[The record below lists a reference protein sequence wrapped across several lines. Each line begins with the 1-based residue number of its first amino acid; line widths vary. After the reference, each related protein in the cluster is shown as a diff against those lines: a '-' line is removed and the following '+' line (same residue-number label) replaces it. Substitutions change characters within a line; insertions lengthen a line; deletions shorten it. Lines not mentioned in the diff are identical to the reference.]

1 MRSDLQDITRDAVVR
16 QRIKAALEEDVGS
29 GDATTLSLVPD
40 GLVVEAEILAREAC
54 VVAGTDVAR
63 YIFSALDPALTIET
77 CVSEGGRAAAGGT
90 VMRLKGAAR
99 AILIGERTA
108 LNFMQRMC
116 GIATQTAAFVE
127 KVKAQGTLIL
137 DTRKTTPG
145 LRTFEKHAVR
155 CGGGTN
161 HRIGLYDKVL
171 IKDNHRWLWKGT
183 GGDDLGA
190 AVREARRRYPELEIE
205 IEVENPAELASA
217 LEGQPDWVLLDN
229 MDPATMAD
237 CVAMVAGRCR
247 TEASG
252 GITLANIEAVA
263 RSGVD
268 AVSLGCLTH
277 SVRSIDLSLEML
289 RR

>member
-1 MRSDLQDITRDAVVR
+1 MSSDLQDITREAVVR
-16 QRIKAALEEDVGS
+16 QRIAAALEEDIGS
-29 GDATTLSLVPD
+29 GDATTLALVPD
-40 GLVVEAEILAREAC
+40 DLIVEAEILAREAC

-63 YIFSALDPALTIET
+63 YVFTTLAPAMAIET
-77 CVSEGGRAAAGGT
+77 CVTEGGRAAAGET
-90 VMRLKGAAR
+90 VMRLKGPAR
-99 AILIGERTA
+99 VILTGERTA

-116 GIATQTAAFVE
+116 GIATHTTAFVE
-127 KVKAQGTLIL
+127 KVAAQGTLIL

-145 LRTFEKHAVR
+145 LRTFEKHAVL

-205 IEVENPAELASA
+205 IEVESQAELASA

-229 MDPATMAD
+229 MEPATMAA
-237 CVAMVAGRCR
+237 CVALVDGRCR

-252 GITLANIEAVA
+252 GITLATIEEVA

-277 SVRSIDLSLEML
+277 TVRSIDLSLEML